1 MMVVIVPATAVSW
14 NASVA
19 PMRIASA
26 EAGRIAI
33 VAVGKIAIAAT
44 GALAFHAIVGKS
56 ATRGE
61 M

>member
-1 MMVVIVPATAVSW
+1 MMVVRVPAMAVSW

-19 PMRIASA
+19 PMRFVSA
-26 EAGRIAI
+26 EAGRMAI
-33 VAVGKIAIAAT
+33 VAVGEIAIAAT
-44 GALAFHAIVGKS
+44 GALAFHAIGGRS

>member
-19 PMRIASA
+19 PMRIVSA

-33 VAVGKIAIAAT
+33 VAVGQIAIAAT
-44 GALAFHAIVGKS
+44 GALAID
-56 ATRGE
+56 ATGGRFGARGE